1 MERMRIMGRENRMI
15 NLIAAAGIG
24 RRYKEV
30 GYQLPKL
37 LIPVSGV
44 PMIITAIRDM
54 PKSDKWIFIVRRE
67 HIDEYRIDSLIKEE
81 IADAIIIPVS
91 QTTDGQ
97 AHTCLLAEEYL
108 DPEAPVFI
116 ASCDTGFLYN
126 EEKYKQLCRD
136 STVDCIVWTFT
147 QREALRRDPTAWGW
161 CKLGDDGVTIED
173 MSVKVPISENPFDDH
188 AVTAAFFFKRANDF
202 LNAAHLMIKE
212 NHRINNEFY
221 VDAIPV
227 FMGRLGKRSVI
238 FDVDLYAGW
247 GTPADLYDY
256 QKMEYF
262 CVSGVEPQLVPKDDL
277 DIFPLWKQYF
287 KI

>member
-1 MERMRIMGRENRMI
+1 MI

-44 PMIITAIRDM
+44 PMIIKAIRDM

-108 DPEAPVFI
+108 DPEAP
-116 ASCDTGFLYN
+116 AD
-126 EEKYKQLCRD
+126 RD
-136 STVDCIVWTFT
+136 LDP
-147 QREALRRDPTAWGW
+147 EALVDRDP
-161 CKLGDDGVTIED
+161 
-173 MSVKVPISENPFDDH
+173 DH
-188 AVTAAFFFKRANDF
+188 R
-202 LNAAHLMIKE
+202 
-212 NHRINNEFY
+212 NHRFRFQLKRRLFQGHRLHHQRSRFESHCLERPRLAIQCLSESKRDRFFSLEFLS
-221 VDAIPV
+221 
-227 FMGRLGKRSVI
+227 RK
-238 FDVDLYAGW
+238 
-247 GTPADLYDY
+247 
-256 QKMEYF
+256 
-262 CVSGVEPQLVPKDDL
+262 
-277 DIFPLWKQYF
+277 
-287 KI
+287 